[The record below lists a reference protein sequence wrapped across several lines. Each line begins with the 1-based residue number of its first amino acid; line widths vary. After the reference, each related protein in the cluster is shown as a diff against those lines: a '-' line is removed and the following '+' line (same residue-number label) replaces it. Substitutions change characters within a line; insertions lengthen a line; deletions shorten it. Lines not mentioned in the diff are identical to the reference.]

1 MSMEENKDI
10 LCCDC
15 VYAVADIGPEYADWW
30 CTCIKSANNKKR
42 VCMFDGCEEG
52 KERESD

>member
-1 MSMEENKDI
+1 MEERKDI

-15 VYAVADIGPEYADWW
+15 EYAVADIGPEYADWW
-30 CTCIKSANNKKR
+30 CTCIKSANNKRR

-52 KERESD
+52 KEREAD